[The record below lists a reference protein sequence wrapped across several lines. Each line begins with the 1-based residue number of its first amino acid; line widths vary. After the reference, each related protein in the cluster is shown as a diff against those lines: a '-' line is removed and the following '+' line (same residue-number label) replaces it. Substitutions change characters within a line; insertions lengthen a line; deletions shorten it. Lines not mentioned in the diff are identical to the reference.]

1 MNIGVH
7 LFVRATAK
15 QAGKTLGFV
24 YAGPLRFVSWE
35 GDKPITVRWKLD
47 ERVPVPM
54 RQELSVPEK
63 AKVALTR
70 IRRSQEIGFLG

>member
-24 YAGPLRFVSWE
+24 YAGPLRFLSWE
-35 GDKPITVRWKLD
+35 GDKPITVRWKLA
-47 ERVPVPM
+47 EPVPAPL
-54 RQELSVPEK
+54 RHELSVPDK
-63 AKVALTR
+63 AN
-70 IRRSQEIGFLG
+70 